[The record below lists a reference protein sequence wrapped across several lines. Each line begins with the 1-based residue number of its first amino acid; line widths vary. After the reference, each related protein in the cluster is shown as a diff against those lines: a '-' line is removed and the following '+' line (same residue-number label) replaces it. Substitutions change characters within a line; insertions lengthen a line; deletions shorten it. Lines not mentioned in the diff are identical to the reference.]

1 MTNKELGEAYIN
13 GSGRLIQ
20 RVLET
25 IEHTPDDIF
34 TKEVVINLIHQTKEL
49 FDEQTKEMMG

>member
-1 MTNKELGEAYIN
+1 MTNKELGKAYID

-25 IEHTPDDIF
+25 IEHLPEDNF
-34 TKEVVINLIHQTKEL
+34 TKEVVIDLIHRTKEL